1 MSATPTVKGEGSSPL
16 TRGKR
21 PRRHQRGYG
30 LGLIPAHAGK
40 TGPPRRSA
48 GRSRAHPRSR
58 GENRSGLLS
67 ATMRTG
73 SSPLTRGKRDLVGIV
88 KVVSRLI
95 PAHAGK
101 TRQSSRNARQR
112 AAHPR
117 SRGENPHPRCDADH
131 AYGSSPLT
139 RGKRIRLRG
148 RRQGLGLIPA
158 HAGKT
163 WCGGGEGACG
173 GAHPRSRGEN
183 VPTSRQGTCTRGSSP
198 LTRGKQ
204 RHE

>member
-101 TRQSSRNARQR
+101 TRSVASMSTVRP
-112 AAHPR
+112 AHPR
-117 SRGENPHPRCDADH
+117 SRGENHIECVA
-131 AYGSSPLT
+131 AVQFGGSSPLT
-139 RGKRIRLRG
+139 RGKRDPAADRTNRG
-148 RRQGLGLIPA
+148 RLIPA

-163 WCGGGEGACG
+163 L
-173 GAHPRSRGEN
+173 P
-183 VPTSRQGTCTRGSSP
+183 RGSACP
-198 LTRGKQ
+198 P
-204 RHE
+204 